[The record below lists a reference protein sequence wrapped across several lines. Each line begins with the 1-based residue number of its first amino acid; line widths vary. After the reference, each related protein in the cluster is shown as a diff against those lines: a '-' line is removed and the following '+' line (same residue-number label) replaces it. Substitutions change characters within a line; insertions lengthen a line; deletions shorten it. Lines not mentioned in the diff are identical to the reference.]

1 MRNVMLLTISYL
13 LLMVVL
19 LSACSDQMDPV
30 SVNEKKG
37 LTGSSEIRANLEAHS
52 ISNVY
57 WFEDGSEIEG
67 AVATLLRTDSNV
79 NTTLKTTGLDPH
91 HTYTVWWVIFN
102 YPDECENGCGE
113 PDLFNDDV
121 GGSVLYAAGHV
132 IGGNGKGNFAGS
144 LKTGDLSGCQAPWDA
159 FNLELIGGE
168 DELDMCREGLVDPH
182 GAEIH
187 LVVRTH
193 GERIPGMVND
203 QINTFAGGCTA
214 ETSFGAANGPN
225 DCEDQQFAMFP
236 AE

>member
-79 NTTLKTTGLDPH
+79 NTTLKTTGLDTH

-193 GERIPGMVND
+193 GERIPGMVNVFVRAAD
-203 QINTFAGGCTA
+203 VR
-214 ETSFGAANGPN
+214 GALHTDILSVFCYYSGI
-225 DCEDQQFAMFP
+225 
-236 AE
+236 